1 MAPPMTHNAAAR
13 SRIHRGKSKPKNPK
27 DRRRCRLF
35 TWNSPPRRNP
45 LPRLPPPAL
54 RIIFKRAYNASVRV
68 CVSVCLYLLR
78 YELLSLFLVSFE
90 ENSKREVREVD
101 SKTP

>member
-1 MAPPMTHNAAAR
+1 M
-13 SRIHRGKSKPKNPK
+13 
-27 DRRRCRLF
+27 
-35 TWNSPPRRNP
+35 
-45 LPRLPPPAL
+45 
-54 RIIFKRAYNASVRV
+54 

-101 SKTP
+101 SKTPLTLIRTFYSYNPS